1 MTRKEKSD
9 EIKRKICE
17 IVNTANA
24 ISDTPQ
30 ERLFYITEAIRG
42 LSVELNVS
50 AWDVYA
56 ETPED

>member
-9 EIKRKICE
+9 EIKRMICE
-17 IVNTANA
+17 VVNTAHK

-30 ERLFYITEAIRG
+30 ERLFYISEAIRG

-50 AWDVYA
+50 AWDIYA